1 MATTLTPSAPLIQG
15 VASPDVVVD
24 PQAFYAATRRMRF
37 PMRSLTAIAGL
48 GSTDSTQLR
57 QTGIVSALEIR
68 VTGTL
73 VFGGTIG
80 TTTMSYEWPLN
91 IIRQLRLSANGQSN
105 LISTRGLMVR
115 AYEFVTNPK
124 LDDSGLGASFA
135 GTAVTSGSLKLPCD
149 DWGTSAGNALN
160 PGTNVPAIGTYTVD
174 LTFFVPV
181 AADPVS
187 LIGAVY
193 AQTSATNLTADLD
206 WNTQGAAPGGTSN
219 SGIISAMG
227 AAATL
232 VVALSYSIT
241 GRVFSIPNVGGK
253 YVVPDLSQFHQM
265 AETRFGGQAQGVNE
279 PLLPGTGVG
288 RRLLR
293 LFFQEYSGTPPIP
306 LAITATNYSTVAW
319 AYGGSDTPESYSN
332 GTNLRAENIRV
343 AGVDLGGNWGLGLW
357 DFANQFAL
365 RDTVDE
371 GTTSDLRIQLG
382 LVNSPTSGFAQVL
395 QETLFAAPVG
405 A

>member
-15 VASPDVVVD
+15 VTSPDVVVD
-24 PQAFYAATRRMRF
+24 PQAFYVATRRMRF

-57 QTGIVSALEIR
+57 QTGIVSGLEIR
-68 VTGTL
+68 VTGSL

-80 TTTMSYEWPLN
+80 TTTMSYEWPFN
-91 IIRQLRLSANGQSN
+91 IIKALRLSANGQSN
-105 LISTRGLMVR
+105 LISCRGLPIR
-115 AYEFVTNPK
+115 AMEFITNPR

-135 GTAVTSGSLKLPCD
+135 GTAVTSGSLKLPSD
-149 DWGTSAGNALN
+149 DWGTSSSNALN
-160 PGTNVPAIGTYTVD
+160 PGTNVPATGTYTVD

-193 AQTSATNLTADLD
+193 AQSSATNLTVDID
-206 WNTQGAAPGGTSN
+206 WNTQGAAAGGSSN
-219 SGIISAMG
+219 TGIISAMG
-227 AAATL
+227 ASATFSSS
-232 VVALSYSIT
+232 LSFSIV
-241 GRVFSIPNVGGK
+241 GRVYSIPNVGGK
-253 YVVPDLSQFHQM
+253 YVVPDLSQFHQL

-288 RRLLR
+288 RRLMR
-293 LFFQEYSGTPPIP
+293 LVFQEYSGAPPVP
-306 LAITATNYSTVAW
+306 LAVNSTNYTTVGW
-319 AYGGSDTPESYSN
+319 AYGGADVPESYSN
-332 GTNLRAENIRV
+332 GTNLRAENIRI
-343 AGVDLGGNWGLGLW
+343 AGVDLGGNWGIGLW
-357 DFANQFAL
+357 DFASQFAL
-365 RDTVDE
+365 RDVIDE
-371 GTTSDLRIQLG
+371 GSTSDLRIQMG
-382 LVNSPTSGFAQVL
+382 LANAPTSGFAQVL